1 MIVVPGNRKDIDGD
15 KPGDVAVIAEDIAY
29 PGVGGQAVVLIVDL
43 DGQDVLDFIQ
53 SGDVVDEAL
62 FLFDEEIY
70 VVLLQGHEI
79 EGEGLDLLAEGG
91 FGKLVG
97 GIAEEDDRRHDHQQ
111 EEDDEFVGNAQIG
124 EFLPHVLLSPVRIDW
139 RGRHDDRG

>member
-15 KPGDVAVIAEDIAY
+15 KTGDVAVIAEDITY
-29 PGVGGQAVVLIVDL
+29 PGVGGKAVVLIVDL
-43 DGQDVLDFIQ
+43 DGQDVLDLVQ
-53 SGDVVDEAL
+53 TGDIVDEAL
-62 FLFDEEIY
+62 FLFDEEID

-97 GIAEEDDRRHDHQQ
+97 GVTEKEDRRHDHQE
-111 EEDDEFVGNAQIG
+111 EEDDEFVGNAKIG
-124 EFLPHVLLSPVRIDW
+124 ESLPHVFSFRS
-139 RGRHDDRG
+139 G